1 MTTVRQ
7 LIDHLFKVE
16 DLDQPVVYEYYLK
29 EHFHITRQHDFAKDT
44 AFIGLV
50 DISDK
55 AWAEVA
61 EAHDNILVNDSA
73 YTEIEQALKEKVG
86 EKVETNG

>member
-1 MTTVRQ
+1 MTTVRE

-29 EHFHITRQHDFAKDT
+29 EHFNITRRHDFAKDT

-55 AWAEVA
+55 VWAEVV

-73 YTEIEQALKEKVG
+73 YSEIAEALKQASV
-86 EKVETNG
+86 